1 MMSKKQNSVAIIFC
15 SEYHIDIYFIDSFN
29 TEPAQDTIMIIY
41 DVKYDTKTHFLKTQ
55 HLVTFLP

>member
-1 MMSKKQNSVAIIFC
+1 MMSKKQNFVAIIFC

-41 DVKYDTKTHFLKTQ
+41 DVKYDNIQKHIS
-55 HLVTFLP
+55 